1 MSHSNHAA
9 LLQSAL
15 PPWIKNTTLT
25 RIEALR
31 AVGLT
36 DPAPYPNATSGQHQ
50 RLKAAIARQWQTQN
64 QLDRIFQGLTD
75 VYAFA
80 EPLLKHALA
89 AYGELD
95 VRTTF
100 LRTYT
105 SAEHAWWVV
114 GVKQGEHS
122 RMLSL
127 LDAALHNFAAGD
139 AFTDFAF
146 LGPQDARGQRDI
158 VKTSLTALAF
168 KSICRQLD
176 LGAQYQA
183 RLKQAVGY
191 HHAITARDVRLA
203 VLANLKAALT
213 VATHQALLR
222 GDIAQDAHDSLL
234 LLAGGYQ
241 HVRLDGQPL
250 NSYALSLL
258 DCPLTGVML
267 FGSQPGGRMLAWVPE
282 DPQHPLKEYPT
293 PQACAEELSRQLH
306 DADYRQFFSQFIDH
320 ERRGAFLAALK
331 ARPRLVMHALDI
343 REDHPNRGPLEAEN
357 DLWNYLYRVKLNKL
371 LNDARQIAVPTAHV
385 DRLARWA
392 WWDNLEKILSDLLDV
407 ALLVAT
413 PFVPGLGQVM
423 LAYTA
428 YQLADDVFEGVVDW
442 AQGRGREAVG
452 HLLGV
457 ARSLVE
463 AGAFAGAGAVGEVA
477 RAGLSPFV
485 EGLRP
490 VQLPDGQTRLW
501 NPDLAPYAHT
511 DVSLPPKAE
520 PLPSGLHQHQQRLI
534 LRLDDQH
541 YVLRDTGD
549 SGEHRVLHP
558 RRATAYQPRIT
569 GNGQGAW
576 VHEGE
581 QPRTWDSSTLM
592 RRLGPSVQGL
602 SDLQLARIRRI
613 SGTDDGVLRRMYV
626 RNQPTPPLLR
636 ETLQRFERYEYPR
649 RASETIRDGQALPL
663 DPSSD
668 WFEQMVT
675 ELAGWPSDK
684 AIEVFVRSDLSGE
697 SHKYGNVDAKPVDTL
712 RLSLTEVM
720 SGRLPERVLGFL
732 DNAQIHQLL
741 GAEVAPEQR
750 AQALRGRLA
759 DYVLSQ
765 TSSIT
770 HFVELRAQRAD
781 SPRQQQLR
789 RHVPGLGSHTAQT
802 LLEHTGEPDLQRLDS
817 AHPPLAVLEQAR
829 ELALAERSTL
839 AFEGLYH
846 SARITPDTEQM
857 LLNALRL
864 HTDSFADVR
873 LEIRDAL
880 GTLRSSVGPATASTL
895 RQVLQRPGMG
905 YEVAG
910 SPPGSLYEAILLA
923 LPNKPLGYRPGQGG
937 QLREWLIDSLE
948 PLAERRRALA
958 QAPERSIADRHTVT
972 LLGGPA
978 LARLT
983 PGSRQTDV
991 GHARE
996 VLQLLFPTLAPEKI
1010 ERVIAG
1016 VRPQQLRTTLNNL
1029 TLEKQRLHVE
1039 LDTWRRSPTRHP
1051 KGSAEERRE
1060 RSRRRRLGEALN
1072 LCWTD
1077 RFAEHV
1083 DGWGHTQRGARL
1095 DLSHQPLPETLPPLN
1110 ASFEHVTHLTL
1121 QGTGFSQAHVD
1132 LLSHFPT
1139 LRSLNLN
1146 DNTLAH
1152 LPPTLGQLLQLHELG
1167 LSNNQ
1172 LVLSVADVST
1182 LGSLRRLQVLN
1193 LSNNPLG
1200 LAPNVSLMRELRIL
1214 DLSRSQ
1220 IRAWPTG
1227 VFLHPK
1233 DSGFE
1238 LNLSATLIDHL
1249 PEAPPGSS
1257 AAELIARTRLDRRR
1271 LSDQDRQRYER
1282 YRLAAGLD
1290 PNRTYDPRGDASF
1303 WLSEAEGPRRLQQQ
1317 QVWDAVEHEHGSQ
1330 GFFEVIKSLEA
1341 PAFFEAEDDEVRY
1354 ALNRSNL
1361 TAQVWRLLHAT
1372 HADSQLR
1379 EDLFKLSSFPG
1390 LCADGGAQIFNE
1402 MGIEVLAS
1410 EAQRYSLNDAERQA
1424 RLVTLAK
1431 GTARLKHL
1439 GEVIRSDIRQ
1449 RLNPVD
1455 QGGLGQRLRAQMVD
1469 GIPGE
1474 VDEVDI
1480 YLAYQTSLAERLD
1493 LPWLADHMLYRETAN
1508 VSTVQIERAYGSVLA
1523 LGDGDGLVNQMLL
1536 EPYWEHYL
1544 RDSHPREDLR
1554 NELRFDQR
1562 FFALEALQEN
1572 QAKWAPGLPAQDQQT
1587 LRDTA
1592 RELLETLGKPQT
1604 TVGDEP
1610 MPDTLYDQLLNEL
1623 GYQQKEWL
1631 RQLTREA
1638 LVRHDG
1644 RRNREPNSDEA

>member
-1 MSHSNHAA
+1 MLDSNHAT
-9 LLQSAL
+9 LMENAL
-15 PPWIKNTTLT
+15 PPWIKTTTLA
-25 RIEALR
+25 RIHALH

-36 DPAPYPNATSGQHQ
+36 DPAPYPNATPGQHQ

-64 QLDRIFQGLTD
+64 RLDVLFHGLTD

-80 EPLLKHALA
+80 EPLLKNALA
-89 AYGELD
+89 AYGEMD
-95 VRTTF
+95 VRNTF
-100 LRTYT
+100 LRTYAN
-105 SAEHAWWVV
+105 AEKAWWVI
-114 GVKQGEHS
+114 GVKHGQHS
-122 RMLSL
+122 RTLSL

-139 AFTDFAF
+139 EFIDFAF
-146 LGPQDARGQRDI
+146 LGPQDARGQRDTLN
-158 VKTSLTALAF
+158 TSLTAVAF
-168 KSICRQLD
+168 KDICRQLD
-176 LGAQYQA
+176 LGALYQA
-183 RLKQAVGY
+183 RLNQVVGY
-191 HHAITARDVRLA
+191 HHAVTARNVRLA
-203 VLANLKAALT
+203 VLANLKASLT

-222 GDIAQDAHDSLL
+222 GDITQDAHDSLL
-234 LLAGGYQ
+234 LLAGGY
-241 HVRLDGQPL
+241 HHASLDGQPL
-250 NSYALSLL
+250 NSYVTSLL
-258 DCPLTGVML
+258 DCPLTGVVL
-267 FGSQPGGRMLAWVPE
+267 FGGQPAGRVLAWVPE

-293 PQACAEELSRQLH
+293 PKACAEELSRQLQE
-306 DADYRQFFSQFIDH
+306 ADYRQFFSQFVEH

-331 ARPRLVMHALDI
+331 ARPRLVMSTLDI

-371 LNDARQIAVPTAHV
+371 LNDARQIAVSTAQV

-392 WWDNLEKILSDLLDV
+392 WWDNLEKILSDLLNV

-428 YQLADDVFEGVVDW
+428 YQLADEVFEGLVDW
-442 AQGRGREAVG
+442 AEGRGREAAG
-452 HLLGV
+452 HLIGV

-463 AGAFAGAGAVGEVA
+463 AGVFAGAEAVSEVA
-477 RAGLSPFV
+477 RTGLSPFV
-485 EGLRP
+485 ERLRP

-501 NPDLAPYAHT
+501 NPDLAPYAHA
-511 DVSLPPKAE
+511 DVRLPPDAK

-534 LRLDDQH
+534 LPLDDQH
-541 YVLRDTGD
+541 YVLRHSPDT
-549 SGEHRVLHP
+549 GEHRVLHP
-558 RRATAYQPRIT
+558 RRASAYQPRIT

-581 QPRTWDSSTLM
+581 QPRTWTSSTLM

-602 SDLQLARIRRI
+602 SELQLERIRRI

-626 RNQPTPPLLR
+626 RNQPPPPLLS
-636 ETLQRFERYEYPR
+636 ETLRRFELYEYPR
-649 RASETIRDGQALPL
+649 RASEKIRNGQAMPL

-684 AIEVFVRSDLSGE
+684 AIEVFAKSDFSGE
-697 SHKYGNVDAKPVDTL
+697 PHKYGNADAKPADTL
-712 RLSLTEVM
+712 RLSLGEVM
-720 SGRLPERVLGFL
+720 SGQLPERVLGFL
-732 DNAQIHQLL
+732 DSAQIDQLL
-741 GAEVAPEQR
+741 GTEVAPEQR
-750 AQALRGRLA
+750 VQALRDRLA

-770 HFVELRAQRAD
+770 HFVDLRAQRAD

-789 RHVPGLGSHTAQT
+789 QHVPGLGSHTAKT
-802 LLEHTGEPDLQRLDS
+802 LLEHIGEPDLQRLDPS
-817 AHPPLAVLEQAR
+817 HPSLALLEQAR

-857 LLNALRL
+857 LLNALKL
-864 HTDSFADVR
+864 HTDSFANVR

-880 GTLRSSVGPATASTL
+880 GTLRSSVGPATAGTL
-895 RQVLQRPGMG
+895 RHVVQRPGLG
-905 YEVAG
+905 YEVTG

-923 LPNKPLGYRPGQGG
+923 LPNTPLGYRPGQGG
-937 QLREWLIDSLE
+937 ALRQWLIDRLE
-948 PLAERRRALA
+948 PLAERRKALA
-958 QAPERSIADRHTVT
+958 QAPERSVADRHTVT

-978 LARLT
+978 LTRLN
-983 PGSRQTDV
+983 PGAQETNV

-996 VLQLLFPTLAPEKI
+996 VLQLLFPSLAPEKI
-1010 ERVIAG
+1010 ERVIQG

-1039 LDTWRRSPTRHP
+1039 LDTWRKGPTRHP

-1060 RSRRRRLGEALN
+1060 RSRRRRLGDALN

-1083 DGWGHTQRGARL
+1083 DGWGHTQSGARL

-1121 QGTGFSQAHVD
+1121 QDTGFSQAHND
-1132 LLSHFPT
+1132 LLSHFPK

-1146 DNTLAH
+1146 DNTLTR
-1152 LPPTLGQLLQLHELG
+1152 LPPALEQMLQLYELG

-1172 LVLSVADVST
+1172 LVLGPADVNT
-1182 LGSLRRLQVLN
+1182 LGAMRRLTVLN
-1193 LSNNPLG
+1193 LSHNPLS

-1220 IRAWPTG
+1220 IRAWPSG
-1227 VFLHPK
+1227 LFLHPRG
-1233 DSGFE
+1233 SGFE
-1238 LNLSATLIDHL
+1238 LDLSGTLIDHL
-1249 PEAPPGSS
+1249 PEARPGSS
-1257 AAELIARTRLDRRR
+1257 AAELIARTRLDRRL
-1271 LSDQDRQRYER
+1271 LSDQDRQRYEA

-1290 PNRTYDPRGDASF
+1290 PNRTYEPRGDASF
-1303 WLSEAEGPRRLQQQ
+1303 WLSEAEGPRRLAQQ
-1317 QVWDAVEHEHGSQ
+1317 QVWDAVEREHGSQ
-1330 GFFEVIKSLEA
+1330 GFFEVLKSLEA
-1341 PAFFEAEDDEVRY
+1341 PAFFEAEEDEVRY
-1354 ALNRSNL
+1354 ALNRPAL
-1361 TAQVWRLLHAT
+1361 TTRVWRLLRAT

-1424 RLVTLAK
+1424 RLVTLSK

-1449 RLNPVD
+1449 RLNPVA
-1455 QGGLGQRLRAQMVD
+1455 QGGLGQRLRSQMVD
-1469 GIPGE
+1469 GVPGE

-1508 VSTVQIERAYGSVLA
+1508 VSTVQIERAYWSVLA

-1544 RDSHPREDLR
+1544 RDSHQREDQL
-1554 NELRFDQR
+1554 NELRFDER

-1572 QAKWAPGLPAQDQQT
+1572 QAKWAPGLPAQEQQA

-1592 RELLETLGKPQT
+1592 RELLETLGKAQT
-1604 TVGDEP
+1604 AVGEEP
-1610 MPDTLYDQLLNEL
+1610 MPDALYEQLLNDL

-1638 LVRHDG
+1638 LERHEG
-1644 RRNREPNSDEA
+1644 RRNREPNSDE